1 MRDLVQGDSALVPA
15 DVYEHY
21 RTVTERVLSRVSLVK
36 STTPWAFFCLSA
48 GSFGAPRWVFVPGY
62 NGAPVTELEKVAKA
76 LRERLGDDVVDLAPD
91 EKSTRELSRFVGRLA
106 TLERKLLARKKQR
119 ALEEMEVLVERML
132 EDAGK
137 AQRQERVDFLL
148 AVQRMLKNPPPDRQP
163 DWDEVAARWLDVIRP
178 VWFEQLTT
186 GKQRK
191 PLLLKDIRGVLL
203 KRRDWLAEQVQTHF
217 SQFPCL
223 PRPEEKIKACII
235 GVSGTGEG

>member
-1 MRDLVQGDSALVPA
+1 M
-15 DVYEHY
+15 
-21 RTVTERVLSRVSLVK
+21 
-36 STTPWAFFCLSA
+36 
-48 GSFGAPRWVFVPGY
+48 
-62 NGAPVTELEKVAKA
+62 
-76 LRERLGDDVVDLAPD
+76 
-91 EKSTRELSRFVGRLA
+91 
-106 TLERKLLARKKQR
+106 
-119 ALEEMEVLVERML
+119 
-132 EDAGK
+132 
-137 AQRQERVDFLL
+137 
-148 AVQRMLKNPPPDRQP
+148 
-163 DWDEVAARWLDVIRP
+163 AARWLDVIRP